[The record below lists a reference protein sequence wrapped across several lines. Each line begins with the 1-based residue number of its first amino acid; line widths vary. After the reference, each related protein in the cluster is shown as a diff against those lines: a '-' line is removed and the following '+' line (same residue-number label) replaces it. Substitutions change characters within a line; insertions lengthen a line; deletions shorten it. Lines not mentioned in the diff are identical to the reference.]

1 MKFDEFYFLSFL
13 RVLWKFQVKILAASK
28 VVDVLLGHVI
38 SFMMCSSLK
47 ILKYFLNKCL
57 K

>member
-13 RVLWKFQVKILAASK
+13 RVLWKFQVKIFAASEN
-28 VVDVLLGHVI
+28 VDVLLGHFM

-47 ILKYFLNKCL
+47 ILKYFSNKCL